1 MIDFRNSQQKRKPIL
16 VAFVANGRLV
26 SNLLTGKNNEAMNC
40 KVCSTN
46 AQIVTTWNRSKSKQE
61 KPNIFSV
68 WRCEN
73 GHQFYTLSKREG
85 VPSVRVIVIKSS
97 SNSKPNPERML
108 KLLHIIDELITE
120 INQVRKTS
128 ARRFNR
134 PPKKARK

>member
-1 MIDFRNSQQKRKPIL
+1 
-16 VAFVANGRLV
+16 
-26 SNLLTGKNNEAMNC
+26 MNC

-85 VPSVRVIVIKSS
+85 LPSVRATVIRSS
-97 SNSKPNPERML
+97 SDSKPNPDRML
-108 KLLHIIDELITE
+108 KLLHVIDELISE
-120 INQVRKTS
+120 IRRVRKTS
-128 ARRFNR
+128 ARMFNR
-134 PPKKARK
+134 PPKKARN